1 MERRHVIL
9 LAAWV
14 AYMLI
19 MEACLLVQD
28 NIETNTRY
36 RNSRRRKAARTVK
49 WTAIAC
55 SMAIA
60 ALTVKQT
67 LF

>member
-1 MERRHVIL
+1 MQRSQVIL

-19 MEACLLVQD
+19 MEACLLIQD

-36 RNSRRRKAARTVK
+36 RSGRRRKATRTVK

-55 SMAIA
+55 SVAIA
-60 ALTVKQT
+60 AITVKQT

>member
-19 MEACLLVQD
+19 METCLLVQD
-28 NIETNTRY
+28 NIVTNSRY
-36 RNSRRRKAARTVK
+36 RSSRRRKATRTVK

-55 SMAIA
+55 SVAIA
-60 ALTVKQT
+60 AITVKQT